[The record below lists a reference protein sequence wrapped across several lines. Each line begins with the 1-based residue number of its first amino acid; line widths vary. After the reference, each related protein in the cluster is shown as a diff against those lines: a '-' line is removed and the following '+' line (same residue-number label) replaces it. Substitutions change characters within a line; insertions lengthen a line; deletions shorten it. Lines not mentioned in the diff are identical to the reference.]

1 MKVAHINFSDTSGG
15 AAIATEKI
23 HNSLLE
29 EKIESYLLVNE
40 KKSNFKNVLG
50 PKSTFKL
57 IEIELR
63 KSFSRLI
70 KRKFIKSGDGTFS
83 FNIIRSGMLKKVND
97 LRPDITHLHWI
108 GNEMISIPQI
118 KKIKSPVVWTLHD
131 M

>member
-29 EKIESYLLVNE
+29 EKLESYLLVNE

-57 IEIELR
+57 IVIELNLG
-63 KSFSRLI
+63 KL
-70 KRKFIKSGDGTFS
+70 
-83 FNIIRSGMLKKVND
+83 
-97 LRPDITHLHWI
+97 
-108 GNEMISIPQI
+108 
-118 KKIKSPVVWTLHD
+118 
-131 M
+131 